1 MSRLGF
7 VVLAIAVGSVTAA
20 SAQTLTAEERT
31 ACQADFEK
39 YCKGTRPGGGRIIA
53 CLNKQ
58 RAQISE
64 ACRKVIDAQKK

>member
-7 VVLAIAVGSVTAA
+7 IVLALAVGSVTAV
-20 SAQTLTAEERT
+20 SAQTLTAEQRT
-31 ACQADFEK
+31 ACKADFEK
-39 YCKGTRPGGGRIIA
+39 FCAGTKPGGGRIIA

-64 ACRKVIDAQKK
+64 ACRNVIDAQKK

>member
-1 MSRLGF
+1 MSKLAF
-7 VVLAIAVGSVTAA
+7 IVLALAVVSVTTA

-39 YCKGTRPGGGRIIA
+39 YCQGTRPGGGRIIA

-64 ACRKVIDAQKK
+64 ACRKVVDAQKK